1 MNLDKS
7 IRSAVD
13 SGNVIL
19 GTKESL
25 NLVLAGDAKYIVV
38 AENCE
43 KNAKED
49 LRRYAEIS
57 GIDVQEFSGSSVEL
71 GEVCGKPFVVSML
84 AVLDSAKSK
93 PDKPGKK

>member
-13 SGNVIL
+13 SGNVVL
-19 GTKESL
+19 GTKETL
-25 NLVLAGDAKYIVV
+25 NRVMTGDAKYIVV

-43 KNAKED
+43 ENAKED

-57 GIDVQEFSGSSVEL
+57 GLDVQEYNGSSVEL

-84 AVLDSAKSK
+84 AVLEGADSKSE
-93 PDKPGKK
+93 KPGKK

>member
-19 GTKESL
+19 GTKKTL
-25 NLVLAGDAKYIVV
+25 NLVMSGGAKYVVV

-57 GIDVQEFSGSSVEL
+57 GIDVQEYSGSSVEL

-84 AVLDSAKSK
+84 AVLDGADSK
-93 PDKPGKK
+93 PKKPGKK

>member
-13 SGNVIL
+13 SGNVVL
-19 GTKESL
+19 GTKETL
-25 NLVLAGDAKYIVV
+25 NRVMSGDAKYIVV

-43 KNAKED
+43 ENSKED

-57 GIDVQEFSGSSVEL
+57 GIDVQEYKGTSVEL

-84 AVLDSAKSK
+84 AVLEGADTT
-93 PDKPGKK
+93 PDNLGQK